1 MKQTAALPRTAD
13 TTASLLWCVMG
24 LLVPRATLFGELTPF
39 GIGLAAGHA
48 AANLPTLLCLAVGT
62 LLARPLDPLRYLA
75 AIALVGGLRWVLAV
89 VPEWRR
95 LPFLPPLFAF
105 VSCCG
110 TGLFLLGRTG
120 FDLYRGLLILAES
133 VVAAGS
139 ALAFDT
145 AMGLEGRR
153 DAALTPG
160 QQAGVI
166 LTGAVAVS
174 AAATLEVG
182 GFSPGRVVAA
192 FLVLVLARSGREAG
206 GSMAG
211 CILGGAV
218 ALSMPGRTPLAVA
231 LAFGGLVAGL
241 FSRFGRVAQAAL
253 FLLAAGVVTL
263 GETDP
268 DMLVYLYELFAAG
281 VLFSL
286 LPREWDRRL
295 CRLFIRSRD
304 LPAVEGLRRMTALRL
319 KVAAGAMEEVSRSVE
334 TVARR
339 LARQDANPTEW
350 CTAGCRAACAPC
362 PLRQLCWEQHGTEM
376 HTALAGLT
384 PLLQE
389 KGKIE
394 PGDLTG
400 YPAAHCRHR
409 DRLADQITKSY
420 GEYVAS
426 ESAWHRLQEIQQ
438 AVEGQFSGTGALLRG
453 LATRL
458 EDRAAVDVELS
469 ARVLAVCED
478 YGLAV
483 QEALCTR
490 DAGNRLTVDI
500 LTQDATIPTRGRWLT
515 RVEQICGR
523 TFGPASQSAWGEQ
536 TRVTLTEP
544 PRYRVEAGLSQHR
557 SPGETL
563 CGDAVQTVDLSGVF
577 LAVLADGMGSG
588 GRAAVDGAMTAGI
601 TARLWEAGFAPA
613 AILQT
618 VNAALLVK
626 SREESLCTLDVAAID
641 THTGQFDS
649 YKAGAATTLLYSQ
662 GRVSRLDKPG
672 LPVGILP
679 RAGFEHNR
687 DTLADGDILLLVSDG
702 ALPDGL
708 EPVEELLRQHP
719 AGESMQTL
727 AEAVTAAAREGRQDH
742 PDDVT
747 ALALRLYRPT
757 TEEE

>member
-1 MKQTAALPRTAD
+1 MKQTATLSRPAD
-13 TTASLLWCVMG
+13 TTLSLLWCVLG

-39 GIGLAAGHA
+39 GVGLAAGRA

-62 LLARPLDPLRYLA
+62 LLATPTDPLRYLA
-75 AIALVGGLRWVLAV
+75 AIALVGGIRWVLAV

-95 LPFLPPLFAF
+95 LPFLPPLIGF
-105 VSCCG
+105 VACCG
-110 TGLFLLGRTG
+110 TGFFVLGRTG

-133 VVAAGS
+133 VVAAGA

-145 AMGLEGRR
+145 AMGLEGHR
-153 DAALTPG
+153 DTALSSA

-174 AAATLEVG
+174 AATTLEVG
-182 GFSPGRVVAA
+182 GFAPGRVAAA
-192 FLVLVLARSGREAG
+192 FLVLVLARSGRESG

-218 ALSMPGRTPLAVA
+218 ALSTPELTPLAIA
-231 LAFGGLVAGL
+231 LCFGGLVAGL

-263 GETDP
+263 GETDA
-268 DMLVYLYELFAAG
+268 DMLIYLYELFAAC
-281 VLFSL
+281 VLFAL

-319 KVAAGAMEEVSRSVE
+319 TVAANAMEEVSRSVD
-334 TVARR
+334 TVAKR
-339 LARQDANPTEW
+339 LARQDANPAEW
-350 CTAGCRAACAPC
+350 LCVGCRSGCEPC
-362 PLRQLCWEQHGTEM
+362 PLHQLCWEQHAAEM
-376 HTALAGLT
+376 QAALGGLV
-384 PLLQE
+384 PLLQD
-389 KGKIE
+389 KGQVTST
-394 PGDLTG
+394 DLTG

-409 DRLADQITKSY
+409 DRLAAQVTKTF

-438 AVEGQFSGTGALLRG
+438 AVEGQFAGTGSLLKG
-453 LATRL
+453 LAARL
-458 EDRAAVDVELS
+458 EDRTAVDMELS

-478 YGLAV
+478 HGLTV

-490 DAGNRLTVDI
+490 DLGNRLTVDI
-500 LTQDATIPTRGRWLT
+500 LTGDATIPTRGRWLT
-515 RVEQICGR
+515 RVEQVCGR
-523 TFGPASQSAWGEQ
+523 CFGPPSQSDWGEQ

-544 PRYRVEAGLSQHR
+544 PRYRVEMGLSQHR
-557 SPGETL
+557 SPGESL

-577 LAVLADGMGSG
+577 VAVLADGMGSG

-601 TARLWEAGFAPA
+601 TARLWEAGFAPT

-626 SREESLCTLDVAAID
+626 SREESLATLDVAAID

-649 YKAGAATTLLYSQ
+649 YKAGAAATLLYSQ
-662 GRVSRLDKPG
+662 GRISRLDKPG

-679 RAGFEHNR
+679 RAGFEHVR
-687 DTLADGDILLLVSDG
+687 DTLADGDVLLMVSDG
-702 ALPDGL
+702 ALPRGL
-708 EPVEELLRQHP
+708 DPVEELLRQK
-719 AGESMQTL
+719 AAEGMQAL
-727 AEAVTAAAREGRQDH
+727 ADAVTAAAREGRQDH

-757 TEEE
+757 EEE